1 MRLAFELGC
10 TLCALDFAGSG
21 RSQGEYVS
29 LGAFEQHDCRA
40 LCEHLRATKRARTLL
55 LWGRSMGAVTAL
67 LCGARNEPGVVGVV
81 ADSPFSSLRALC
93 YDLVAKA
100 TAGVAG
106 EGLLVDAV
114 LGMVAS
120 SVRHR
125 AGFDLDDCDAL
136 RALPAARAPALF
148 IHGLRDD
155 FIAPKVCAGL
165 LPLSLGDE
173 A

>member
-1 MRLAFELGC
+1 
-10 TLCALDFAGSG
+10 
-21 RSQGEYVS
+21 
-29 LGAFEQHDCRA
+29 
-40 LCEHLRATKRARTLL
+40 
-55 LWGRSMGAVTAL
+55 MGAVTAL

-120 SVRHR
+120 SVRASR
-125 AGFDLDDCDAL
+125 SVASTNVAC
-136 RALPAARAPALF
+136 ARASVSTWTRAS
-148 IHGLRDD
+148 D
-155 FIAPKVCAGL
+155 APSRRLATIVSSSRAA
-165 LPLSLGDE
+165 SLN
-173 A
+173 ARHVLNAVS